1 MKKNLDTYLYWIKFF
16 VLFNNKQHPD
26 KFSEPEIET
35 FLTYLIVQRNVVAK
49 TQAIAL
55 NAFSFLYKYI
65 IGRPINLNMKFNRAS
80 TTPKLPIVLT
90 KNEVSLLLS
99 NVDTKFK
106 LTAEIMYGS
115 GLRLMETMRLRIQDI
130 DYDFSSI
137 LIWQGK
143 GNKNRRVKLTPEL
156 LPPLKAHSKHVK
168 NVTSHTLR
176 HSFATHLLQRGADI
190 RTIQEQLGHTDIR
203 TT

>member
-1 MKKNLDTYLYWIKFF
+1 
-16 VLFNNKQHPD
+16 LFNNKQHPD

-156 LPPLKAHSKHVK
+156 LPPLKVHSKHVK